1 MKLLTSKKMKL
12 QKVENKDKNY
22 ACSIAILKMNGEFL
36 NVLNYRNAICTI
48 ENGIATDVLLEDK
61 PQYKVF
67 IGKIGVKKA
76 LDEGKLTN
84 NEAFCFDAEDVD
96 EVFPNLKDMS
106 TNEDKIEFIKD
117 YQRKHKKTLY
127 WSFLDKD
134 EIKEIDERI
143 EKNRQIYIHSM
154 D

>member
-1 MKLLTSKKMKL
+1 MKLLKNKKLRL
-12 QKVENKDKNY
+12 QKEKILKKQY
-22 ACSIAILKMNGEFL
+22 SCSISILKKDNRYFD
-36 NVLNYRNAICTI
+36 VLNYKQAICTI

-67 IGKIGVKKA
+67 LGRLDVKKA
-76 LDEGKLTN
+76 IDEGKLTN
-84 NEAFCFDAEDVD
+84 NEAFCFAAEDVD
-96 EVFPNLKDMS
+96 EVFPSLKNMPTD
-106 TNEDKIEFIKD
+106 EDKIEFLKG
-117 YQRKHKKTLY
+117 YQRKNKKTLY

-143 EKNRQIYIHSM
+143 EKNRRIYIHSM

>member
-1 MKLLTSKKMKL
+1 MKLLKNKKLRL
-12 QKVENKDKNY
+12 QKEKNLGKQY
-22 ACSIAILKMNGEFL
+22 SCRISILKKDERCFD
-36 NVLNYRNAICTI
+36 VLNYKQAICTI

-106 TNEDKIEFIKD
+106 TN
-117 YQRKHKKTLY
+117 
-127 WSFLDKD
+127 
-134 EIKEIDERI
+134 
-143 EKNRQIYIHSM
+143 
-154 D
+154 

>member
-1 MKLLTSKKMKL
+1 M
-12 QKVENKDKNY
+12 
-22 ACSIAILKMNGEFL
+22 
-36 NVLNYRNAICTI
+36 
-48 ENGIATDVLLEDK
+48 LLEDK

-96 EVFPNLKDMS
+96 EVFPSLKDMS

>member
-12 QKVENKDKNY
+12 QKEKNLGKQY
-22 ACSIAILKMNGEFL
+22 SCRISILKKDERCFE
-36 NVLNYRNAICTI
+36 VLNYKQAICTI

-106 TNEDKIEFIKD
+106 TNEDKIEFLKD